1 MNVKIPIHNDRNLKV
16 RIANM
21 KDWKIA
27 EEDKEDIP
35 KFLEDLSMGKVNRG
49 KKISEARQMKY
60 LSVIKTILEQ
70 LGKPVSEITLK
81 DTEALEKWVCNS
93 NYAQSTKSGFF
104 IIFRIYIK
112 WKLGDVK
119 ATELTYFFDTK
130 VPKKT
135 PDYLPEA
142 DIEKLFKGCKN
153 NEERFVIAVLFD
165 SGARAEEFHNIRR
178 EDIQLPSGSDNYVK
192 LTLKEEYSKTN
203 GRTISLYWKYS
214 LDAVR
219 DYLEE
224 RGVVKQNEPIF
235 NRSYDNTRQFLKRI
249 GMRVFGYTDG
259 EEIKT
264 EEETEEKQ
272 YKKIPNVNIH
282 YHLFRH
288 SSATHYASEMNRQQL
303 CYRYGWA
310 FSSNMPDVYISRAG
324 MNNKELDKKFNGAQ
338 MEVVQKVN
346 EQLKEDM
353 EKQKREMEE
362 LKRMFKEIMFQ
373 NKGEH

>member
-1 MNVKIPIHNDRNLKV
+1 MNVKIPIHERDQALEN
-16 RIANM
+16 RIAKM
-21 KDWKIA
+21 EEWKIA

-35 KFLEDLSMGKVNRG
+35 KFLKDAGMGKVNRG
-49 KKISEARQMKY
+49 KKISETRQMKY

-81 DTEALEKWVCNS
+81 DTEALEKWVSNS
-93 NYAQSTKSGFF
+93 DYAQSTKSGFF
-104 IIFRIYIK
+104 IIFRTYIK
-112 WKLGDVK
+112 WKLGEVK

-142 DIEKLFKGCKN
+142 DIEKLLKGCRN
-153 NEERFVIAVLFD
+153 NEERFLIAVLFD

-178 EDIQLPSGSDNYVK
+178 EDIQLPSGSNNYVQ

-203 GRTISLYWKYS
+203 GRVINLYWKHS
-214 LDAVR
+214 LNAVR

-224 RGVVKQNEPIF
+224 RREVKQTEPIF
-235 NRSYDNTRQFLKRI
+235 NRNYNSTRKLLNRI
-249 GMRVFGYTDG
+249 SQR
-259 EEIKT
+259 IISRK
-264 EEETEEKQ
+264 
-272 YKKIPNVNIH
+272 IH

-288 SSATHYASEMNRQQL
+288 SSATYYASEMNRQQL

-310 FSSNMPDVYISRAG
+310 FSSDMPDVYISRSG

-362 LKRMFKEIMFQ
+362 LKRMIKEMLFQ
-373 NKGEH
+373 KKGE